1 MAGIDLTHII
11 FRAHESGDVDTSKN
25 IPNANGGTIGV
36 SLAGIKFRSKEYG
49 DNEE

>member
-11 FRAHESGDVDTSKN
+11 FRAHEVGDVDTSKN
-25 IPNANGGTIGV
+25 IPNTVGGSTGI